1 MVCSLENETNM
12 TATETLTPTTTHPVC
27 SMPEHG
33 SETAPHACCRPSS
46 PSYAGPKPSRAS
58 TRLLA
63 FWRDRAVWK
72 VASRNT
78 LNCLIGCSI
87 GDFSVIIYMQAYHPH
102 VSMWLTMGLAMAAG
116 LVTSILFESAML
128 RFKEGF
134 AWKPAFVTAFS
145 MSFLSMLGM
154 ELAANLTDYLLTGGK
169 VAMHHP
175 FYWTALG
182 ISLIAGFLA
191 PLPYNYWQFKRHGKA
206 CH

>member
-1 MVCSLENETNM
+1 
-12 TATETLTPTTTHPVC
+12 
-27 SMPEHG
+27 MPEHG
-33 SETAPHACCRPSS
+33 QETASHACCRPSS
-46 PSYAGPKPSRAS
+46 PSYAGPKTPTPAVAHR
-58 TRLLA
+58 LA
-63 FWRDRAVWK
+63 FWRDARVWK
-72 VASRNT
+72 VAARNT
-78 LNCLIGCSI
+78 FNCLIGCSI

-128 RFKEGF
+128 RFKERF
-134 AWKPAFVTAFS
+134 AWKDALFTAFS